1 MAIDDGDEE
10 AELDVPLEELAE
22 TVARRRATE
31 VDRGPAAELPADADG
46 RADVWARL
54 AADQRA
60 QADRP
65 RRAEPVADTGGAGT
79 PGTPVYPTQLAFTLH
94 TAGTVGALAMSV
106 GLYVAATRGPLPE
119 RWWVLAIPF
128 LGFGVIGVVPLLS
141 RWLKLWKPEELR

>member
-22 TVARRRATE
+22 TVARRRA
-31 VDRGPAAELPADADG
+31 AELPADTDG

-54 AADQRA
+54 AADERA

-65 RRAEPVADTGGAGT
+65 RRAKPEADAGAAGT

-94 TAGTVGALAMSV
+94 TAGTVGALVAAV
-106 GLYVAATRGPLPE
+106 GLYVAATQGPLPE

>member
-1 MAIDDGDEE
+1 MAIDDDEE

-22 TVARRRATE
+22 TVARRRAAE
-31 VDRGPAAELPADADG
+31 VDREPAAEPRADVDG

-54 AADQRA
+54 AADERA

-65 RRAEPVADTGGAGT
+65 QRADPVADAGGAGT
-79 PGTPVYPTQLAFTLH
+79 PGTPVYPSALAFTLH
-94 TAGTVGALAMSV
+94 TAGTVMALVAAV
-106 GLYVAATRGPLPE
+106 GLFVAATRGPLPE
-119 RWWVLAIPF
+119 RWWVLAIPL